1 MQTKNSLVYHRRLFK
16 VYTRAKRAEEMKKR
30 LEVYISTSF
39 VDTLAM
45 KTCLQILLSVCLEF
59 FRCVFVSSIQRCR
72 QATVKIF
79 TIFFELM
86 FVVYWRSCI
95 ENL

>member
-16 VYTRAKRAEEMKKR
+16 VYTRAEEMKKR

-45 KTCLQILLSVCLEF
+45 ETCLQILLSVCLEF

-79 TIFFELM
+79 TIFFEFM